1 MVGVRITHVA
11 YKGGGPAIVDT
22 LTGQVHMTFA
32 TPLALGGHLKSGK
45 LRALAVSSA
54 KRARSLPDLPTM
66 AEACCPGYDAAP
78 GWGVAVP
85 AATPAPIVERLNTA
99 IVGIL
104 RQPEV
109 IERYAAQSV
118 EIAGTSPA
126 QATAHMQ
133 AELQRWAKAVK
144 FAQAKVD

>member
-1 MVGVRITHVA
+1 
-11 YKGGGPAIVDT
+11 
-22 LTGQVHMTFA
+22 
-32 TPLALGGHLKSGK
+32 
-45 LRALAVSSA
+45 
-54 KRARSLPDLPTM
+54 
-66 AEACCPGYDAAP
+66 
-78 GWGVAVP
+78 VP